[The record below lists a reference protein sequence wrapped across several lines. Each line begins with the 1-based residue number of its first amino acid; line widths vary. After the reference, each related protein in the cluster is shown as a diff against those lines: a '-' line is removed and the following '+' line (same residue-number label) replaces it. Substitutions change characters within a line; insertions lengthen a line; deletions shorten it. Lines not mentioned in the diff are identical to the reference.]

1 MAKSTPRNASREAS
15 RGACRDAFFFHSTS
29 KRKTSKRHRSV
40 FSGRP
45 RSEARLRQ
53 LLLLRLCLGLER
65 RTRRR
70 RLRGTG
76 RAPRVSAPPRNACAR
91 ARGTNRREGQTSPRP
106 PSREASSPAPTN
118 ATRWSPPCARRLS
131 HPRASSES
139 PSCAPPPSAS
149 ASESESSREE
159 RFRRRKKSV
168 RSSLSS
174 ATPSRRLRLFA
185 SASRRRRAFSRPL
198 PPRRPHRLGRPPRR
212 SARLPRRAPRR
223 RPRAPLEAR
232 PSPRATKSRRRG

>member
-15 RGACRDAFFFHSTS
+15 RGACRDALFFHPTS

-91 ARGTNRREGQTSPRP
+91 ARGTNRREGQTSLRP

-118 ATRWSPPCARRLS
+118 VTRWSPPCARPSS
-131 HPRASSES
+131 HLRASSES
-139 PSCAPPPSAS
+139 PSCAPPQS
-149 ASESESSREE
+149 ASESESESWREE
-159 RFRRRKKSV
+159 SFRRRKK
-168 RSSLSS
+168 S

-185 SASRRRRAFSRPL
+185 SASRRRRAFSRLL